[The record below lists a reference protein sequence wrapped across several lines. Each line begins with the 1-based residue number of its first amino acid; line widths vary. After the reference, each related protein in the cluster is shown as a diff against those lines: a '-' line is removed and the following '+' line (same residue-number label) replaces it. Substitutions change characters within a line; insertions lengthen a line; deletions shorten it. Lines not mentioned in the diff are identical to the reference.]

1 MSGSAATSPRPHRSG
16 RPRRGAPLTRY
27 AWLSIAAAV
36 VTICIKTSAYLI
48 TGSVGL
54 LSDALESVV
63 NLVAAAVA
71 LWALRL
77 AARPPDQTH
86 HYGHG
91 KAEYFSAGIEGFMIL
106 VAAGAVVG
114 SAVPRLIHPQ
124 PLDRVGAGLLVSAVA
139 ALVNLAVAIVLV
151 RAGRRHR
158 SITLAADGRHLFTDV
173 WTSAGVIVGVGLVA
187 LTGWDRLDPAVALLV
202 GMNILATGF
211 SLVRRSSAGLM
222 DASLPAADQAAVD
235 AVLDRHRTDMITFHA
250 VRTRAAGRYRFV
262 SLHLLVPG
270 DWTVQQGHDLA
281 EQVETE
287 IIEALPDASVLTH
300 IEPIDDPA
308 SFDDV
313 LLDSPGR

>member
-1 MSGSAATSPRPHRSG
+1 VSGSAATTPRPHRSG
-16 RPRRGAPLTRY
+16 RPRSGAPLTRY
-27 AWLSIAAAV
+27 AYLSIAAAV
-36 VTICIKTSAYLI
+36 ATIAIKTVAYLI

-77 AARPPDQTH
+77 AARPPDRTH

-91 KAEYFSAGIEGFMIL
+91 KAEYFSAGAEGLMIV
-106 VAAGAVVG
+106 VAAGVVVW
-114 SAVPRLIHPQ
+114 SAVARFIHPQ
-124 PLDRVGAGLLVSAVA
+124 PLNRVGAGLLVSAA
-139 ALVNLAVAIVLV
+139 AATINLAVAIVLL

-158 SITLAADGRHLFTDV
+158 SITLSADGRHLLTDV
-173 WTSAGVIVGVGLVA
+173 WTSVGVLVGVGLVA
-187 LTGWDRLDPAVALLV
+187 LTGWERLDPAVAVLV
-202 GMNILATGF
+202 GVNILATGF

-235 AVLDRHRTDMITFHA
+235 AVLARHRSDTVTFHA

-281 EQVETE
+281 EQIEAE
-287 IIEALPDASVLTH
+287 IAEALPDASVTTH

-313 LLDSPGR
+313 LLDSRQP